1 MSLDSLKINFES
13 LKVLQEQLAQKTAV
27 TSPTLAEWP
36 HSLQNQG
43 INAPGLTKK
52 GFLSPEVA
60 TLDQKLPEGYPNYT
74 DWRGFTLKEQPY
86 SLKTEQRVKRSID
99 MPKNAQQRVE
109 EPYSMRDVPLVF
121 GDWRYDY
128 FKHGLQTIYNKTP
141 IENPPDGQSTLRFE
155 QFDNTPFEQN
165 DPVMFGFDIVF
176 DTISSPLLN
185 GSLLDFIANYNGVD
199 EIWSRRQVYE
209 EFKYQF
215 QKFFRTTVPL
225 KINDKFIGITKNSAG
240 NPAETEGRSGL
251 FESGKKNYL
260 GYYIKKISGLDFLI
274 EQNKGDQVK
283 YVPDYKKDMITIDTI
298 EDVSLSMGTLA
309 HLYKNLYWSRP
320 NGKIL
325 FPENLLRFNCFII
338 ISECRNFNRVKKSAK
353 TGNLNIVKDNVNR
366 WVYSLK
372 ECQFYFDKM
381 PLPNEIDIGG
391 QGPQI
396 YETFSFNFDF
406 KYSTVKFE
414 RFVPSGDWGRYVG
427 YDAGAMWKLGNK
439 TEQSNRGGSA
449 SIGYSIPKFFTVG
462 PKDLSFGGTS
472 EKPWYPNLQENGVD
486 KPFVFQTISKKQIPE
501 DDDFNLGSDI
511 KVVNKDGTTS
521 DPSNPLVTQTTDN
534 QNQQQNNNSNVGAQA
549 SNLISNSNSE
559 KNISQS
565 DSLKNFAKSSE
576 INSKKISDN
585 IKSSELNQSKSLLK
599 SLSPVNIKNFSGLS
613 KLETNDTLTQGISNL
628 KKLNNSINQKLPT
641 KSGFGD
647 FLNSAT
653 SFVSGASNTLK
664 AGQNLSN
671 IVNQTSTNF
680 FNTMGQKIQNG
691 SDNFKEKSKEVFTN
705 ISGAATSLKDI
716 NSQNLRENLLN
727 KTLDKAYGSK
737 KTIEKI
743 DLQSQLK
750 DFLGSSLGGQL

>member
-260 GYYIKKISGLDFLI
+260 DHRLPI
-274 EQNKGDQVK
+274 E
-283 YVPDYKKDMITIDTI
+283 
-298 EDVSLSMGTLA
+298 
-309 HLYKNLYWSRP
+309 R
-320 NGKIL
+320 
-325 FPENLLRFNCFII
+325 
-338 ISECRNFNRVKKSAK
+338 
-353 TGNLNIVKDNVNR
+353 
-366 WVYSLK
+366 
-372 ECQFYFDKM
+372 
-381 PLPNEIDIGG
+381 
-391 QGPQI
+391 
-396 YETFSFNFDF
+396 
-406 KYSTVKFE
+406 
-414 RFVPSGDWGRYVG
+414 
-427 YDAGAMWKLGNK
+427 
-439 TEQSNRGGSA
+439 
-449 SIGYSIPKFFTVG
+449 
-462 PKDLSFGGTS
+462 
-472 EKPWYPNLQENGVD
+472 
-486 KPFVFQTISKKQIPE
+486 
-501 DDDFNLGSDI
+501 
-511 KVVNKDGTTS
+511 
-521 DPSNPLVTQTTDN
+521 
-534 QNQQQNNNSNVGAQA
+534 
-549 SNLISNSNSE
+549 
-559 KNISQS
+559 
-565 DSLKNFAKSSE
+565 
-576 INSKKISDN
+576 
-585 IKSSELNQSKSLLK
+585 
-599 SLSPVNIKNFSGLS
+599 
-613 KLETNDTLTQGISNL
+613 
-628 KKLNNSINQKLPT
+628 
-641 KSGFGD
+641 
-647 FLNSAT
+647 
-653 SFVSGASNTLK
+653 K
-664 AGQNLSN
+664 A
-671 IVNQTSTNF
+671 
-680 FNTMGQKIQNG
+680 
-691 SDNFKEKSKEVFTN
+691 E
-705 ISGAATSLKDI
+705 A
-716 NSQNLRENLLN
+716 
-727 KTLDKAYGSK
+727 
-737 KTIEKI
+737 
-743 DLQSQLK
+743 
-750 DFLGSSLGGQL
+750 